1 MIGHRGGG
9 SGYLPEHTLEAYALG
24 IELGADYVEPDL
36 VATQDGHLIA
46 RHEPNLIAT
55 TNVST
60 LPQFAHRKRTVVLDG
75 QPTVGFWASD
85 FTLAEIKQ
93 LGAIQPIPER
103 GQQFDGRFKIP
114 TLEEIIDFVK
124 RKSREKDRQIG
135 IYPETKHP
143 TYHQSIGLPLEDR
156 LLRTLSQAGW
166 NHRGA
171 PVIIQSFE
179 PASLKYLRPRTPLR
193 LVQLVDGGGVAP
205 DGTITYAPPFDKP
218 YDWVVSGRPG
228 LFRDLLTPA
237 GLAEVRSYADGV
249 GPWKYYIQSTACK
262 TLAPSGTACADA
274 NADGTVNEA
283 DRVVLPATDL
293 VQRAHAHR
301 PHRAHLDFPQ
311 RALAPAAGRPQ
322 QSGQRIP
329 AVLRARRRRPVLR
342 LCRYCRGRAGDV
354 QVENRPRIRALSG
367 ARQRLHRSGLIGQ
380 AQRGRQSAR
389 WRRAVRRRRRSGA
402 DLQLVDH
409 RLDVVDRAHQLFE
422 RLHLVG
428 ARHAA
433 LEPHPAALAFDP
445 HARVGEA
452 PVDGDG
458 LDHPRRDFLV
468 VQIGV
473 G

>member
-1 MIGHRGGG
+1 MKLASALRRIACGLSFGGLLFGCSLIQAHDGRSHASEPSPLVIGHRGGG

-36 VATQDGHLIA
+36 VATKDGHLIA

-60 LPQFAHRKRTVVLDG
+60 LPQFANRRRTVVLDG
-75 QPTVGFWASD
+75 IPTDGFWASD

-156 LLRTLSQAGW
+156 LLRTLSRAGW
-166 NHRGA
+166 NHRHA

-179 PASLKYLRPRTPLR
+179 TANLKYLRPRTPLR
-193 LVQLVDGGGVAP
+193 LVQLVDADDIAP

-228 LFRDLLTPA
+228 IFGDLLTPA
-237 GLAEVRSYADGV
+237 GLAEVRTYADGV

-262 TLAPSGTACADA
+262 TVAPSGTACLDA
-274 NADGTVNEA
+274 NGDGAVNEA

-293 VQRAHAHR
+293 IQRAHA
-301 PHRAHLDFPQ
+301 L
-311 RALAPAAGRPQ
+311 
-322 QSGQRIP
+322 
-329 AVLRARRRRPVLR
+329 
-342 LCRYCRGRAGDV
+342 
-354 QVENRPRIRALSG
+354 
-367 ARQRLHRSGLIGQ
+367 GLIVHTWTF
-380 AQRGRQSAR
+380 RNERSRQPLDDRSNPVNEYLRFFELGVDGLFSDFADT
-389 WRRAVRRRRRSGA
+389 AVA
-402 DLQLVDH
+402 
-409 RLDVVDRAHQLFE
+409 
-422 RLHLVG
+422 
-428 ARHAA
+428 
-433 LEPHPAALAFDP
+433 
-445 HARVGEA
+445 ARVMFKLKNDPGFA
-452 PVDGDG
+452 RCLVHDNGCTD
-458 LDHPRRDFLV
+458 RD
-468 VQIGV
+468 
-473 G
+473 